1 MHWIDWTVIVL
12 FLISNIALGLYFSHL
27 AGKNVDSYFVSG
39 RTLTWY
45 LAGVSMIATAFAA
58 DTPLWVG
65 ALVRQYGMQAVW
77 QYWSPLIGCALA
89 VALFAR
95 MWRRTEV
102 ITDNELLEMRYD
114 GKSAQTLRGISA
126 SVGALII
133 CPLII
138 GWVAKAMV
146 TIAKETMGIGGQ
158 QWMIAG
164 FSLPSEVVVTMIV
177 MGCALLICA
186 FSGLYGVVYTDFV
199 QFIIA
204 TLGTFILAWLSVREV
219 GGLGAMVEKLS
230 SSTAWPGHELHMA
243 PVISFGVTAG
253 GNTGTMSIWN
263 VIGFFAILWWGNA
276 LCGGFQAQR
285 VLACK
290 DTEHASKALLLH
302 TIVYFAI
309 ICWPWIIVALA
320 SIIIFPD
327 MGAAGH
333 DAAYPRML
341 VHILPIGLRGL
352 VVSALIA
359 AFISCISTL
368 FNWGSSYIVSDLYRR
383 FLHPNASDKHYVRVS
398 RFVTVLVAMAGGAIS
413 FYADN
418 IQQLLEIF
426 YVVGG
431 GAMVVGA
438 CRWFWWRINA
448 TGEIAAFV
456 ANWVVAVLL
465 IFGHRILHME
475 APLLDGPMR
484 ALLHLPEGVSF
495 TNDYDLLGAR
505 MLFMMIIGFGTVVVV
520 SLCTPPVDKIHL
532 QAFVRRTRIFRHG
545 WGAVIR
551 DMEGYVPAQTVP
563 QVLMDW
569 AMVVATVCALLFSIA
584 YLVRN
589 QPGPATGLFIAF
601 VILLVWFLRRTR
613 RELASELHPDSSLPP
628 SLTKL

>member
-1 MHWIDWTVIVL
+1 MHWIDWTVIVV
-12 FLISNIALGLYFSHL
+12 FLVSNILLGLYFSRR

-45 LAGVSMIATAFAA
+45 LAGASMIATAFAA

-65 ALVRQYGMQAVW
+65 SLVRQYGIQSVW

-89 VALFAR
+89 VALFGR

-114 GKSAQTLRGISA
+114 GRSAQTLRGISA
-126 SVGALII
+126 AVGALIL

-146 TIAKETMGIGGQ
+146 TIAEETMGIGGQ

-164 FSLPSEVVVTMIV
+164 FSIPSEVAVTMIV
-177 MGCALLICA
+177 MGCALLMCA

-204 TLGTFILAWLSVREV
+204 TVGAFILAWLSVKEV
-219 GGLGAMVEKLS
+219 GGLGAMVAKLS
-230 SSTAWPGHELHMA
+230 ALGDWPGHDLNIA
-243 PVISFGVTAG
+243 PVISFGVAAG
-253 GNTGTMSIWN
+253 GGPATMSIWN
-263 VIGFFAILWWGNA
+263 AIGFFGILWWGNA
-276 LCGGFQAQR
+276 LCGGWQAQR

-290 DTEHASKALLLH
+290 NTEHASNALLMH
-302 TIVYFAI
+302 TVTYFAI
-309 ICWPWIIVALA
+309 ICWPWILVALA

-327 MGAAGH
+327 MGAAGN

-352 VVSALIA
+352 LVSALIA
-359 AFISCISTL
+359 AFTSTIMTL
-368 FNWGSSYIVSDLYRR
+368 FNWGSSYIVSDIYRR
-383 FLHPNASDKHYVRVS
+383 FLHRNASDKHYVRVS
-398 RFVTVLVAMAGGAIS
+398 RLVTVLVAVAGGVIS
-413 FYADN
+413 FYAEN
-418 IQQLLEIF
+418 IQQLLQIS

-456 ANWVVAVLL
+456 VNWVVAILL
-465 IFGHRILHME
+465 LFGHKILHLE
-475 APLLDGPMR
+475 APLLDAPMR
-484 ALLHLPEGVSF
+484 VLLHLPEGVSF
-495 TNDYDLLGAR
+495 TDSYDLLGAR
-505 MLFMMIIGFGTVVVV
+505 ILFMMIIGFSTVVIV
-520 SLCTPPVDKIHL
+520 SLCTPAVDKVHL
-532 QAFVRRTRIFRHG
+532 QAFVRRTRICRPG

-563 QVLMDW
+563 QVLIDW
-569 AMVVATVCALLFSIA
+569 GMVVATVCALLFSMA
-584 YLVRN
+584 CLVRN
-589 QPGPATGLFIAF
+589 QPAQAVALFVVF
-601 VILLVWFLRRTR
+601 VGLLVWFLRRTR
-613 RELASELHPDSSLPP
+613 RELASEVDMGSPVLPDP
-628 SLTKL
+628 K